1 MNETELQDAAALAKQ
16 KKKAKKKEKEKAK
29 AKGKQDEILGK
40 ERISGLTNMYRTAA
54 RNHVSYIAIGDRRA
68 NILIGICTLSIS
80 VMFAIFLRKFENI
93 NSFLIPAVLLIL
105 TCTSTLVLAIFSTR
119 PDRTRGY
126 YTLDEVTDKEV
137 NLLHF
142 ENFHRMSIK
151 EYEHAMDRL
160 LESGTRSRHALMR
173 DLHGLGV
180 SVARKYHYLRMS
192 YNVMM
197 IGFLLTVVAFFIVI
211 WWHR

>member
-1 MNETELQDAAALAKQ
+1 MNVTEEKEVSLKNQR
-16 KKKAKKKEKEKAK
+16 KKEKESAK
-29 AKGKQDEILGK
+29 KQEKKTAKLEAIIAK
-40 ERISGLTNMYRTAA
+40 ERLSGLTNMYRTAA

-68 NILIGICTLSIS
+68 NILISICTLVIS
-80 VMFAIFLRKFENI
+80 VIFTFYLRKFEDI
-93 NSFLIPAVLLIL
+93 STYLIPGVTLII
-105 TCTSTLVLAIFSTR
+105 TCTITLVLAIFSTR

-126 YTLDEVTDKEV
+126 YTLDEVASKDV

-151 EYEHAMDRL
+151 EYEQAMDKL

-180 SVARKYHYLRMS
+180 SVARKYHYLRMA

-197 IGFLLTVVAFFIVI
+197 VGFVLTVVAFFAVI
-211 WWHR
+211 LGHM